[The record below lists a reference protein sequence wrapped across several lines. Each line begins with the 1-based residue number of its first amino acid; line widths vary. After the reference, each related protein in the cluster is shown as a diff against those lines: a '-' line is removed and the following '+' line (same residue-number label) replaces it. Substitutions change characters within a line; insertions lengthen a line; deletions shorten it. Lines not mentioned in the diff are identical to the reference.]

1 MSLSLNS
8 GLSISGLSAF
18 SGLSS
23 SDGLSGSSGVPAK
36 LSGMLLGQSLNEYK
50 ATRGTPRVY
59 TEYVSNLRSLMGYST
74 ASSIVHYTGTPQVA
88 SDAGSKTGTSY
99 TTRIINA
106 ASGGSALVDQSS
118 SVQVAAGNYWWNT
131 VDNSATSPFGALD
144 AVPQTAGPLLRAAIS
159 YLSTYSVDFFDWSQG
174 QTDASWVELSG
185 ANETTYENALE
196 SVISAMRTAAGSA
209 TMPFFINHI
218 SRGNLAG
225 ESAIEKIAKIQ
236 SKVVNEGTNVFIGT
250 EEYLASWAIAEN
262 IENCTFT
269 SGSTTISTVNTTNLG
284 VNDEIVGVGIPANT
298 YVVSISAGVS
308 FVISNATTSSQT
320 NITIQRMDGTHHY
333 PGADGVQPLD
343 SNGNTTHD
351 ITKGFYAI
359 CRRMAVSVSRWFKLR
374 TPKRTFGIDVTAI
387 SATYN
392 SSNIDLTVTHDQGN
406 DLTTLAGSITS
417 ATTRTFRVEMNGIN
431 QTISSVTKLSPTS
444 LRLTLANP
452 LTYGTLKVWPAYG
465 AMNRSDHLYF
475 IIDNATEPTP
485 LGRKSPDLF
494 SELQFAVPAPTRA
507 SLQDTGFSNVVAQW
521 DATLSGSYNGSGGT
535 WTNIA
540 STPADGAAASAYNN
554 TITGMTFTGS
564 AGAASA
570 YFSASGS
577 SFFELTGANTAFLEN
592 LHKTTGGVD
601 FSVVI
606 AYQVAAT
613 TAGTLF
619 STANT
624 TTALGIMIDSSTNI
638 TFRQRGDTASS
649 NVSGGTVT
657 AGVWN
662 LLIVTHSAAGA
673 SSIRWLNTKTGSLQ
687 GHTFNATSS
696 APTVNMHIASRNDS
710 ANYIPSGSL
719 VAGVSMFNSYINDT
733 QAAQIIDYYNNLHGR
748 TYA

>member
-1 MSLSLNS
+1 MTSTA
-8 GLSISGLSAF
+8 IARA
-18 SGLSS
+18 
-23 SDGLSGSSGVPAK
+23 LSGRLSGPLSGMGGGAPAK
-36 LSGMLLGQSLNEYK
+36 LSGMLIGQSLNEYK

-59 TEYVSNLRSLMGYST
+59 TEYVKNLRSLMGYST
-74 ASSIVHYTGTPQVA
+74 AASIVHYTGTPQVA
-88 SDAGSKTGTSY
+88 SDAGSKTGTAY

-118 SVQVAAGNYWWNT
+118 APQVAAGNYWWNT

-144 AVPQTAGPLLRAAIS
+144 ATPNSAGPLLRAAIS
-159 YLSTYSVDFFDWSQG
+159 YLSTYSVDFFDHSQG
-174 QTDASWVELSG
+174 QTDASWVDLSG
-185 ANETTYENALE
+185 ANETIYENALK
-196 SVISAMRTAAGSA
+196 SVISTLRTAAGNS

-218 SRGNLAG
+218 SRGNVAG
-225 ESAIEKIAKIQ
+225 QSAIEKIAKIQ
-236 SKVVNEGTNVFIGT
+236 SKVSNEGTNVFIGT

-262 IENCTFT
+262 FANCTFT
-269 SGSTTISTVNTTNLG
+269 SGSTTINTVNTTNLG
-284 VNDEIVGVGIPANT
+284 VNDEITGVGIDANT
-298 YVVSISAGVS
+298 FVVSISAGVS
-308 FVISNATTSSQT
+308 FVISKPTLSAQT
-320 NITIQRMDGTHHY
+320 NITLQRMDGTHHY

-351 ITKGFYAI
+351 VTKGFYAI
-359 CRRMAVSVSRWFKLR
+359 CRRMSVSVSRWFKTR
-374 TPKRTFGIDVTAI
+374 PNRKTFGVDVTAI
-387 SATYN
+387 SAAYN
-392 SSNIDLTVTHDQGN
+392 SANIDLTVTHDQGT
-406 DLTTLAGSITS
+406 DLTTLAGSITAAS
-417 ATTRTFRVEMNGIN
+417 IAPFRVEMNGIN

-444 LRLTLANP
+444 LRLTLASP

-475 IIDNATEPTP
+475 IIDNAPEPTP

-494 SELQFAVPAPTRA
+494 PELQVSVPAPARA
-507 SLQDTGFSNVVAQW
+507 SLQATGFSNVVAQW
-521 DATLSGSYNGSGGT
+521 DATLSGSYNGSGST

-540 STPADGAAASAYNN
+540 STPADGSAASAYDQ
-554 TITGMTFTGS
+554 TIASMAFNGT
-564 AGAASA
+564 AGNAAA
-570 YFSASGS
+570 NFSANGT

-606 AYQVAAT
+606 AYQAAAT
-613 TAGTLF
+613 TAATLF

-624 TTALGIMIDSSTNI
+624 ATALGINLDTGTAI

-662 LLIVTHSAAGA
+662 ILIVSHSAAGGT
-673 SSIRWLNTKTGSLQ
+673 SIRWLNTKSGSLQ
-687 GHTFNATSS
+687 GHVFNATSS
-696 APTVNMHIASRNDS
+696 APTVNMHVGSRNDS
-710 ANYIPSGSL
+710 TNYIPSGSL
-719 VAGVSMFNSYINDT
+719 IAGVSIFNNYLNDT